1 MDESAR
7 RNEGREPVS
16 LSRDGGG
23 RLADTLA
30 IGVVVKPHGVRG
42 HLKVRSFSGETGHFL
57 RLREI
62 ELRCGGATSNR
73 TIEDASAAGNDVLLK
88 LAGVDDPETA
98 RGLAGCE
105 VWVARKDAA
114 PLARG
119 EFYVA
124 DLSGCR
130 AIGPSGPAG
139 VVVAVVDAGGG
150 DMLEVQRPDGRR
162 VFVPFRDRFVGDVD
176 VESRTIRL
184 TEDFTDT

>member
-1 MDESAR
+1 MEKRASDNKEEPAR
-7 RNEGREPVS
+7 VPGV
-16 LSRDGGG
+16 GGG
-23 RLADTLA
+23 SVADTLA
-30 IGVVVKPHGVRG
+30 IGVVVKAHGVRG

-57 RLREI
+57 RLRGI
-62 ELRCGGATSNR
+62 ELRCGDARSNR
-73 TIEDASAAGNDVLLK
+73 TIEEASAAGNDVLLK
-88 LAGVDDPETA
+88 LAGIDDPETA

-105 VWVARKDAA
+105 IWVARENAA

-124 DLSGCR
+124 DLSGCQ

-150 DMLEVQRPDGRR
+150 DILEVQRPDGRR
-162 VFVPFRDRFVGDVD
+162 VFVPFRDRFVGEVD

-184 TEDFTDT
+184 TEDLTDT